1 MMTNS
6 LPSAAFNAS
15 PADINAVHDILMAAG
30 LRGTELF
37 LMIKNFALYHSHVIS
52 HRIETRQYP
61 AGGAPTFSATH
72 LCSQPVPANTTP
84 LDVTCALRS
93 ADRGPAAL
101 GGSGHYTN
109 SHTWWD
115 ASIIV
120 PLRKNSGRF
129 TIALCGPFEP
139 GQARPCL
146 REVGWDFRFRGDGE
160 VGWRVRNKRVDA
172 RRGERLP
179 RRLDRGRGSWSC

>member
-1 MMTNS
+1 MTNS

-37 LMIKNFALYHSHVIS
+37 LMIKTFALYHSHVIT
-52 HRIETRQYP
+52 HHIETRQIP
-61 AGGAPTFSATH
+61 GRRRPD
-72 LCSQPVPANTTP
+72 LLRNTP
-84 LDVTCALRS
+84 LLPACPRQYHPAQRHLRPPQ
-93 ADRGPAAL
+93 RRPRPRPL
-101 GGSGHYTN
+101 
-109 SHTWWD
+109 HTWWD
-115 ASIIV
+115 ASIV
-120 PLRKNSGRF
+120 APLRKNSGRLA
-129 TIALCGPFEP
+129 IALCGPFEP

-146 REVGWDFRFRGDGE
+146 REVGWDLRFRGDGE